1 MVKSISPLVIKFLRL
16 IGFFFKCFGP
26 RLLRFLRLIKGI
38 VLLPV
43 NLRSLFD
50 RKRIVAEPPPL
61 SIYFKIFQIFF
72 HLTIFL
78 FLLALFFEF
87 QEVVPLTRS
96 NLPLAFSILKII
108 TPIFIIK
115 KTYLFWCQC
124 FLF

>member
-1 MVKSISPLVIKFLRL
+1 MSPPAAYNKCSIIHALITEMVKSISPLVIKFLRL

-61 SIYFKIFQIFF
+61 SIYFFKFF
-72 HLTIFL
+72 
-78 FLLALFFEF
+78 
-87 QEVVPLTRS
+87 
-96 NLPLAFSILKII
+96 K
-108 TPIFIIK
+108 
-115 KTYLFWCQC
+115 
-124 FLF
+124 